1 MIDPWKREAALLND
15 EVFVSVPKEKDRVMR
30 TNRFA
35 TSLAVACL
43 FVAASAVALAQ
54 EAAPQT
60 SAPAA
65 APRQLYTC
73 PMHPQIRWSRADAC
87 PLCGMKL
94 MATNIGRPADEVDGG
109 HSRMVLHVHEDMN
122 TPAHAGMSMDYGP
135 IGHDM
140 MGCEMCMQMMNMG
153 SMSHGP
159 APATQKAAPTAQ
171 RGYGK
176 GGRGGRGCGC

>member
-1 MIDPWKREAALLND
+1 
-15 EVFVSVPKEKDRVMR
+15 MR

-43 FVAASAVALAQ
+43 FVTASAVVLAH
-54 EAAPQT
+54 EPAPQT

-73 PMHPQIRWSRADAC
+73 PMHSQIRWSLADAC

-94 MATNIGRPADEVDGG
+94 VATKVARPADEADSDHGRMAPHMHDG
-109 HSRMVLHVHEDMN
+109 MDMW
-122 TPAHAGMSMDYGP
+122 AHAGISMDHGAMR
-135 IGHDM
+135 HDM
-140 MGCEMCMQMMNMG
+140 MGCEMCRQMMSMG
-153 SMSHGP
+153 SMSHSP
-159 APATQKAAPTAQ
+159 APAAQKAAPTAQ